1 MEIYKQNSKEE
12 EEIRLKSKCLWLKS
26 GDKNTTFFH
35 NTMKIRS
42 ARNQIEQIQ
51 VDGQERKGVEE
62 IKIATH
68 KHFKKLLTTSDQ

>member
-1 MEIYKQNSKEE
+1 
-12 EEIRLKSKCLWLKS
+12 
-26 GDKNTTFFH
+26 
-35 NTMKIRS
+35 MKIRS